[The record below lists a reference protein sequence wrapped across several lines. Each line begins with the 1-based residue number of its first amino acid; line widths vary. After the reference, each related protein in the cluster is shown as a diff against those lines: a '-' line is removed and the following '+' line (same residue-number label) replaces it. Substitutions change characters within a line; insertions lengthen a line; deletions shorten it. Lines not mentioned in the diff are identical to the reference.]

1 MKTSRR
7 VGATRHQSSAVV
19 RKTSF
24 SLLAIA
30 WLPALFI
37 AQAASQAQ
45 DNVPPKQPVHMQ
57 FTPGTLIRAEL
68 EKPID
73 AKKAQVGDQV
83 FAKTT
88 DDLKSD
94 PPGLATKGCK
104 ILGHIVEVTPRQGGS
119 ASTLGIAFDKMVLK
133 NGTEMALPATIQ
145 AIGLMDSLNMVSNE
159 QMINNMGGNVGTTQ
173 EASSINSGS
182 GDPAGYAGERIPM
195 ATHSQVNLT
204 FTARGVYGISDVLM
218 STGAQ
223 QESLL
228 TSKKRNVKVDAGMQ
242 MILRTQ

>member
-73 AKKAQVGDQV
+73 AKKAKVGDQV
-83 FAKTT
+83 LAKTI
-88 DDLKSD
+88 DDLKSV
-94 PPGLATKGCK
+94 PPGLATK
-104 ILGHIVEVTPRQGGS
+104 
-119 ASTLGIAFDKMVLK
+119 A
-133 NGTEMALPATIQ
+133 
-145 AIGLMDSLNMVSNE
+145 
-159 QMINNMGGNVGTTQ
+159 
-173 EASSINSGS
+173 
-182 GDPAGYAGERIPM
+182 
-195 ATHSQVNLT
+195 
-204 FTARGVYGISDVLM
+204 AR
-218 STGAQ
+218 
-223 QESLL
+223 
-228 TSKKRNVKVDAGMQ
+228 
-242 MILRTQ
+242 